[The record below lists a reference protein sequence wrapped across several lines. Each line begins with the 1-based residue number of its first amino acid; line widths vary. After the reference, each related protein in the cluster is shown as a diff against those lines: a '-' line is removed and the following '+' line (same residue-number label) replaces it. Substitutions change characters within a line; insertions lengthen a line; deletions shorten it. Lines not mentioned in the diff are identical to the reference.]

1 MCRVATLKRSSPIDG
16 SSGCLVISGVPGA
29 GKTTV
34 AGLVANSFPRSA
46 VPDADALARMVR
58 SGWVGPVGE
67 PADEARAQLMLRTQN
82 VCLLAGSFA
91 EAGFFPV
98 IDHVVADREML
109 DAMLGWLQPRPV
121 WFVTLAPDLST
132 ARARNST
139 RPEHERI
146 DYDISGLYA
155 GIQRELSAK
164 GWWFDTSTVS
174 PEETAQM
181 IIAEATGR
189 AVVAGDR

>member
-1 MCRVATLKRSSPIDG
+1 
-16 SSGCLVISGVPGA
+16 
-29 GKTTV
+29 
-34 AGLVANSFPRSA
+34 
-46 VPDADALARMVR
+46 
-58 SGWVGPVGE
+58 
-67 PADEARAQLMLRTQN
+67 MLRTQN

-109 DAMLGWLQPRPV
+109 EAMLGWLQGRPV

-132 ARARNST
+132 AQARNET

-155 GIQRELSAK
+155 DIQRELSAK

-174 PEETAQM
+174 AEDAAQK
-181 IIAEATGR
+181 IIAEAADR